1 MPEPRCP
8 ICKKPLLMTPA
19 GRRTPTHP
27 FCSVRCKTID
37 LGNWL
42 GDRYVIAGPALDEE
56 QLDDEA
62 LAALLREPS

>member
-1 MPEPRCP
+1 MTNPSCP
-8 ICKKPLLMTPA
+8 IC
-19 GRRTPTHP
+19 RRALPTDRPTPTQP

-42 GDRYVIAGPALDEE
+42 DDRYVIAGPALDDAE
-56 QLDDEA
+56 QLDDET